1 MTITVFT
8 PTFNRATLLPRLYES
23 LVNQTF
29 LDFEWLIVDDGS
41 TDDTFNF
48 IESIKENDKIDIQ
61 YYYQN
66 NAGKHAAINWG
77 VELANGDLFL
87 IVDSDEVMI
96 ESGLQTIVDVYKQVS
111 DNDNF
116 AGVTG
121 LKSFFSGKT
130 IGGELN
136 YTYLDC
142 SAIDYNLKYKYGGEM
157 AVAYRTKILQKY
169 PFPIFEGEKYC
180 GEGLIWYKI
189 ALHYKLRYFAHP
201 IILTEY
207 YPDGLT
213 ALGVN
218 KRMESPKTTL
228 ATYSELSKMNVPF
241 NSRIRY
247 IINFWR
253 FFCCDK
259 QRGFACKLK
268 LVNKSTILLFPLG
281 YCLHLIDI
289 FKTKRR

>member
-1 MTITVFT
+1 M
-8 PTFNRATLLPRLYES
+8 
-23 LVNQTF
+23 
-29 LDFEWLIVDDGS
+29 
-41 TDDTFNF
+41 
-48 IESIKENDKIDIQ
+48 
-61 YYYQN
+61 
-66 NAGKHAAINWG
+66 
-77 VELANGDLFL
+77 
-87 IVDSDEVMI
+87 
-96 ESGLQTIVDVYKQVS
+96 
-111 DNDNF
+111 
-116 AGVTG
+116 
-121 LKSFFSGKT
+121 
-130 IGGELN
+130 
-136 YTYLDC
+136 
-142 SAIDYNLKYKYGGEM
+142 
-157 AVAYRTKILQKY
+157 
-169 PFPIFEGEKYC
+169 
-180 GEGLIWYKI
+180 
-189 ALHYKLRYFAHP
+189 
-201 IILTEY
+201 TEY

>member
-77 VELANGDLFL
+77 VELAKGDLFF

-157 AVAYRTKILQKY
+157 AVARMSSNNIPNI
-169 PFPIFEGEKYC
+169 PF
-180 GEGLIWYKI
+180 
-189 ALHYKLRYFAHP
+189 
-201 IILTEY
+201 
-207 YPDGLT
+207 
-213 ALGVN
+213 
-218 KRMESPKTTL
+218 
-228 ATYSELSKMNVPF
+228 
-241 NSRIRY
+241 
-247 IINFWR
+247 
-253 FFCCDK
+253 
-259 QRGFACKLK
+259 LK
-268 LVNKSTILLFPLG
+268 ERNIVGKDLFG
-281 YCLHLIDI
+281 I
-289 FKTKRR
+289 K